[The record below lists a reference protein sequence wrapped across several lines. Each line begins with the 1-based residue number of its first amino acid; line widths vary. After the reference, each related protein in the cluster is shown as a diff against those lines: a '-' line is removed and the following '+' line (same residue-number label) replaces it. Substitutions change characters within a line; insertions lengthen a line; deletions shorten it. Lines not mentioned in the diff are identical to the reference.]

1 MKRLST
7 LKKIAMAGAAVLM
20 ATTIAVILTATA
32 GAAAGNVS
40 VSGTNN
46 AKISVSISDLTANFG
61 TFDPTGSVSGGDEVD
76 DTLTSTSGNQGVCLL
91 WEAVGSSGVEVKV
104 HSNKPWTGSV
114 AATENGGTSS
124 SLTLDNGD
132 FRYHSSAPGS
142 YGACNT
148 GGTAF
153 VTDGTSFE
161 GSGNRGVSTYN
172 HYYSLTVDWDDVPG
186 TFSSTVTY
194 TATQS

>member
-7 LKKIAMAGAAVLM
+7 LKKIAIIGTTALM
-20 ATTIAVILTATA
+20 ATIIAVILTATA
-32 GAAAGNVS
+32 GAASGNVN

-46 AKISVSISDLTANFG
+46 AKISVSISDLTADFG
-61 TFDPTGSVSGGDEVD
+61 TFDPTGSISSGDEVD
-76 DTLTSTSGNQGVCLL
+76 DSLTSSSGNQGVCLL
-91 WEAVGSSGVEVKV
+91 WSALGATGVEVRV
-104 HSNKPWTGSV
+104 HSNKPWTGTL
-114 AATENGGTSS
+114 AATENGGTST
-124 SLTLDNGD
+124 SLTLANGD
-132 FRYHSSAPGS
+132 FRYHTSAPVNYS
-142 YGACNT
+142 ACNT

-153 VTDGTSFE
+153 STGGATFEADGA
-161 GSGNRGVSTYN
+161 RGVSTYN